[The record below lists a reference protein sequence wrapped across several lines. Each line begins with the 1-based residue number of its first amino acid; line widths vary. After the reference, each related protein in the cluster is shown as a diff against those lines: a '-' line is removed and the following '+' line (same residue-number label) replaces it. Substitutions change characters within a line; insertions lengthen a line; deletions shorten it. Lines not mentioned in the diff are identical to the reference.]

1 MKRTILIHI
10 SFILTIALFFTAEIR
25 AEEYYF
31 VTLEYPPL
39 EYKDKAG
46 LAKGAA
52 VEIVTHIMTDLGHSI
67 TIEVLPWTR
76 AMKMVQYGRADAIFT
91 IFKNPERELFLDYSE
106 EVLVPQMVAFYARK
120 DSQIA
125 YGGNLEDLKLLKI
138 GVVSTISYGQKFDR
152 SRPMLKVEST
162 ATLEQN
168 FSKMMFG
175 RIDLV
180 ISNVYSAEIVINKL
194 NIADRIKRLQ
204 PSVESVPSYIAFSK
218 MKKLTTLKNDFD
230 RKLIEL
236 KKSGMY
242 DEIINKS
249 GLKIEMDEL
258 E

>member
-1 MKRTILIHI
+1 MKKVLTYI
-10 SFILTIALFFTAEIR
+10 SSIIMISLLFAADIR

-39 EYKDKAG
+39 EYKDKVG

-52 VEIVTHIMTDLGHSI
+52 VEIVAHIMADLGHSI
-67 TIEVLPWTR
+67 SIEVLPWTR
-76 AMKMVQYGRADAIFT
+76 AVKMVKYGRADAIFT
-91 IFKNPERELFLDYSE
+91 IFKNPERELFLDYSGE
-106 EVLVPQMVAFYARK
+106 ILIPQMVAFYARK

-125 YGGNLEDLKLLKI
+125 YGGNLEELKRFKI

-168 FSKMMFG
+168 FSKMMLG

-180 ISNVYSAEIVINKL
+180 ISNVYSAEIVIDKL
-194 NIADRIKRLQ
+194 NIADRIKRLH

-218 MKKLTTLKNDFD
+218 MKKLTPLLNDFD

-236 KKSGMY
+236 KKSGVY

-249 GLKIEMDEL
+249 GLKIETNEL